1 MESHDKIEDEEEVP
15 EEEISDDKQNCDS
28 NSILNSIDVPDN
40 IDIHHTLNIN
50 NNFHLNHPTFFSSY
64 NELSMNNNNDDE
76 GNSSN
81 MKNKN
86 ITALSSS
93 DHQKEE
99 CNFHSVLSYL
109 CHATPCFS
117 LRPSGLD
124 KALRIR
130 SLSFPSVFIDEEM
143 L

>member
-15 EEEISDDKQNCDS
+15 DEEISDDKQNCDS

-86 ITALSSS
+86 ITALSTS
-93 DHQKEE
+93 DHQKVIDDGVGYSYIPAK
-99 CNFHSVLSYL
+99 CMTGNFWLL
-109 CHATPCFS
+109 TKFQ
-117 LRPSGLD
+117 D
-124 KALRIR
+124 IT
-130 SLSFPSVFIDEEM
+130 
-143 L
+143 